1 MKNGLLLLNLG
12 TPDSPEKSDVRRYL
26 RVFLSDPRVINIP
39 APLRYLLLYGVI
51 LPFRTRKTAQAYR
64 AIWTPE
70 GSPLLSYS
78 QRMLKK
84 VQSRLKGT
92 NTVVSLGMRYGS
104 PSAEDA
110 LKALQHCEKIT
121 ILPLFPQYSSAAT
134 GSSLA
139 YVLKQISS
147 DDVIPNMHVI
157 RDFHQHPAFLEAQ
170 AESIKPYI
178 ADHDFVLFSYHG
190 VPENHLLKDE
200 CQQQC
205 IHACSPS
212 SARYESCYRQQCI
225 RSTKLLAEK
234 LNLSEQRYTLSF
246 QSRLGKTP
254 WIKPYTDDVLPEL
267 ASKGI
272 KRLAIS
278 CPSFVVDCLET
289 IEEIGIRAREQW
301 TELGGESLTLIP
313 ALNDDENWVEAV
325 LTIAGVKP
333 EFQT

>member
-12 TPDSPEKSDVRRYL
+12 TPDSPKKSDVRRYL

-39 APLRYLLLYGVI
+39 APLRYLLLYGLI
-51 LPFRTRKTAQAYR
+51 LPFRTRKTAQAYQ
-64 AIWTPE
+64 AIWTSE

-84 VQSRLKGT
+84 VESRLKGT

-104 PSAEDA
+104 PSAADA
-110 LKALQHCEKIT
+110 LKTLQHCDQIT

-134 GSSLA
+134 GSSIA

-147 DDVIPNMHVI
+147 DDVIPSMHVI

-178 ADHDFVLFSYHG
+178 ADHDFILFSYHG
-190 VPENHLLKDE
+190 VPENHLLKRE

-225 RSTKLLAEK
+225 RSTRLLAEK
-234 LNLSEQRYTLSF
+234 LNLSEQKYTLSF

-254 WIKPYTDDVLPEL
+254 WIKPYTDDVLPQL

-301 TELGGESLTLIP
+301 TDLGGESLTLIP
-313 ALNDDENWVEAV
+313 ALNDDESWVEAV

-333 EFQT
+333 EFQI